1 MNKFSAMIF
10 ASAISLFASQTQASP
25 GGDKFVANCSGCHGE
40 DAAGIPGMA
49 PPLKDAP
56 LWQGLGDKRSEY
68 IAGVVTGG
76 MGGTLHTPAGDT
88 EGMVM
93 PPQDFIDTADL
104 VDITA
109 YVLQEV
115 NHVPGGPDAA
125 MIDKYKKSPLSHE
138 ELLKIRNGGK

>member
-1 MNKFSAMIF
+1 MNKLLSAVFFSALGLLSVQ
-10 ASAISLFASQTQASP
+10 ANASP
-25 GGDKFVANCSGCHGE
+25 GGDKFVENCSGCHGE
-40 DAAGIPGMA
+40 DAGGIPGMA

-56 LWQGLGDKRSEY
+56 LWQALGDKRSEY

-88 EGMVM
+88 EDMVM

-104 VDITA
+104 VQITA

-115 NHVPGGPDAA
+115 NHVPGGPSAE
-125 MIDKYKKSPLSHE
+125 MIDKFKKSPLSHE